1 MKHRKKSKGGCRR
14 YLLAA
19 VIALLMAAT
28 IAAGLAFLPRLFGLE
43 LPWPVSFAHTIGR
56 GKPDGEPAAQ
66 APVKRITQVPQTI
79 SLKWEPVPNAVTYEF
94 LLLEGNKISPDKV
107 ILRQTLYTNGTFL
120 NRRHH
125 HYPNDAAALS
135 KAHWAVR
142 GLDYRGK
149 PLQDFSSPR
158 SITGEI
164 FDSPTVLISGELDKM
179 TDAPLYPSYA
189 WIPRDDT
196 FRYEVE
202 VWQQE
207 GADTKTGSVRKAV
220 YQIEGSAILDP
231 TPFRQ
236 PGSYFWRVRPFIKN
250 SRTEDGWSDPQFF
263 TVNPSETVRVAA
275 LGDSITHGGSLAA
288 PPCYRMYTFMDYCP
302 VPVKNLGRAGD
313 TTEDLVNRFRA
324 DVLPF
329 FPEILLIMGGIN
341 DLRLGSKAGDVI
353 ENLAFLEKAA
363 WKRGITPV
371 FVTILP
377 INPLRMASFPN
388 IEPVAIDWQ
397 QELVKVNEWIKTR
410 EYFVDVS
417 SPVLIDELGWLRESY
432 SADGLHPDA
441 NAKKHMGEAIG
452 NYLEKRFPLNKQQ
465 R

>member
-1 MKHRKKSKGGCRR
+1 MKHRKKSKSGCRR

-19 VIALLMAAT
+19 GIALLMAVT

-43 LPWPVSFAHTIGR
+43 LPWPVSFAQTLGR
-56 GKPDGEPAAQ
+56 GKADDEPAAQ
-66 APVKRITQVPQTI
+66 APVKKITQVPQTI

-94 LLLEGNKISPDKV
+94 LLLEGKKISPDKV
-107 ILRQTLYTNGTFL
+107 LLRQTLYTNGTFL

-125 HYPNDAAALS
+125 HYPNDADVLS
-135 KAHWAVR
+135 RAHWVVR

-149 PLQDFSSPR
+149 PLQDFSAPR
-158 SITGEI
+158 PIAGEI

-202 VWQQE
+202 VWQQG
-207 GADTKTGSVRKAV
+207 GADVKTGDVRKAV

-231 TPFRQ
+231 APFRQ
-236 PGSYFWRVRPFIKN
+236 PGSYFWRVRPFTKA
-250 SRTEDGWSDPQFF
+250 SRPEDGWSAPQFF

-313 TTEDLVNRFRA
+313 TTEDLVNRFQT

-329 FPEILLIMGGIN
+329 SPEILLIMGGIN
-341 DLRLGSKAGDVI
+341 DLRLGSKADAVI
-353 ENLAFLEKAA
+353 ENLYFLEKAA
-363 WKRGITPV
+363 RRRGIIPV
-371 FVTILP
+371 FVTVLP
-377 INPLRMASFPN
+377 INPLRMISFPN
-388 IEPVAIDWQ
+388 IEPVADGWQ
-397 QELVKVNEWIKTR
+397 QELAKVNAWIKTR
-410 EYFVDVS
+410 EHFVDVS
-417 SPVLIDELGWLRESY
+417 SPALIDEVGWLRESY

-452 NYLEKRFPLNKQQ
+452 NYLKTMAPRY
-465 R
+465 